1 MEAGPQRIAQMLA
14 ELVELFK
21 TEALHRLPVK
31 SWDVRHARE
40 AYRFLSQARH
50 VGKVVLTMPD
60 AWAAGTVLITG
71 GTGMAGSAVAR
82 HLVSRYGVRQ
92 VVLASRAGE
101 HTESVA
107 ALVDELG
114 SAGARVQVV
123 SCDVADRDAV
133 AGLVAS
139 QPDLTAVF
147 HAAGVL
153 DDAVITGLTP
163 ERVDKVL
170 RAKVDGAWNLHE
182 LTRHLDVSAFVLF
195 SSMAG
200 IVGAPGQANYAA
212 ANAFLDGLA
221 AYRRSRGLA
230 ALSVA
235 WGLWEQASAMTEHLG
250 ERDRVRMSRVGLAPL
265 PTNQA
270 MGFLDAALL
279 ADRPVVVAA
288 RLDRAALAGAE
299 LPALFSQLVAG
310 PIRRI
315 IDGADEVSG
324 SGLASR
330 LHGLTPEQRH
340 RELTELVCSNAAI
353 VLGHSGTEIDAHKAF
368 QDLGFDSLT
377 AVELR
382 NRLKTA
388 TGLTL
393 PPTLIFDYPTA
404 AELAEHLD
412 IQLANAP
419 AVTVDQPNPSTRFNE
434 VTRELQAL
442 LDQPNWNPRRQNAP
456 DQAIASDF
464 DRLHRRIGIISG
476 LVGMLCCVGPT
487 ILALVGIISAA
498 TAFAWANDLYD
509 NYAWWFRVS
518 GLAVLAILVW
528 WALRHRNR
536 CSVNAI
542 RRLRW
547 RLMAVLAIA
556 VGTYGVLSAVTTWFG
571 TFV

>member
-1 MEAGPQRIAQMLA
+1 MAYRAFDLMEAGPQRIAQMLA

-330 LHGLTPEQRH
+330 LHGLTTQSSPDGYRFARLVAAAHFDLRLSHCECPRRMPWPALRRPTRIIRRREYLAAAEKHSYPPASTHRLAGQIAAAGRPARGVLGWSDRQRRGYRLVKPPKLLSGWRSMRTRTIFDDEIRPGRLKLCYRH
-340 RELTELVCSNAAI
+340 RCKY
-353 VLGHSGTEIDAHKAF
+353 D
-368 QDLGFDSLT
+368 
-377 AVELR
+377 
-382 NRLKTA
+382 
-388 TGLTL
+388 
-393 PPTLIFDYPTA
+393 
-404 AELAEHLD
+404 
-412 IQLANAP
+412 
-419 AVTVDQPNPSTRFNE
+419 
-434 VTRELQAL
+434 
-442 LDQPNWNPRRQNAP
+442 RR
-456 DQAIASDF
+456 
-464 DRLHRRIGIISG
+464 
-476 LVGMLCCVGPT
+476 
-487 ILALVGIISAA
+487 
-498 TAFAWANDLYD
+498 
-509 NYAWWFRVS
+509 
-518 GLAVLAILVW
+518 
-528 WALRHRNR
+528 
-536 CSVNAI
+536 
-542 RRLRW
+542 
-547 RLMAVLAIA
+547 
-556 VGTYGVLSAVTTWFG
+556 
-571 TFV
+571 

>member
-1 MEAGPQRIAQMLA
+1 M
-14 ELVELFK
+14 
-21 TEALHRLPVK
+21 
-31 SWDVRHARE
+31 
-40 AYRFLSQARH
+40 
-50 VGKVVLTMPD
+50 
-60 AWAAGTVLITG
+60 
-71 GTGMAGSAVAR
+71 
-82 HLVSRYGVRQ
+82 
-92 VVLASRAGE
+92 
-101 HTESVA
+101 
-107 ALVDELG
+107 
-114 SAGARVQVV
+114 
-123 SCDVADRDAV
+123 
-133 AGLVAS
+133 
-139 QPDLTAVF
+139 F

-442 LDQPNWNPRRQNAP
+442 LDQPNWNPDDKTRLIKRL
-456 DQAIASDF
+456 QAILTDCTAPPAS
-464 DRLHRRIGIISG
+464 SG
-476 LVGMLCCVGPT
+476 PST
-487 ILALVGIISAA
+487 THDDEDITTA
-498 TAFAWANDLYD
+498 TESQLI
-509 NYAWWFRVS
+509 
-518 GLAVLAILVW
+518 AILDDE
-528 WALRHRNR
+528 L
-536 CSVNAI
+536 
-542 RRLRW
+542 
-547 RLMAVLAIA
+547 
-556 VGTYGVLSAVTTWFG
+556 GP
-571 TFV
+571 

>member
-1 MEAGPQRIAQMLA
+1 
-14 ELVELFK
+14 
-21 TEALHRLPVK
+21 
-31 SWDVRHARE
+31 
-40 AYRFLSQARH
+40 
-50 VGKVVLTMPD
+50 
-60 AWAAGTVLITG
+60 
-71 GTGMAGSAVAR
+71 
-82 HLVSRYGVRQ
+82 
-92 VVLASRAGE
+92 
-101 HTESVA
+101 
-107 ALVDELG
+107 
-114 SAGARVQVV
+114 
-123 SCDVADRDAV
+123 
-133 AGLVAS
+133 
-139 QPDLTAVF
+139 
-147 HAAGVL
+147 
-153 DDAVITGLTP
+153 
-163 ERVDKVL
+163 
-170 RAKVDGAWNLHE
+170 
-182 LTRHLDVSAFVLF
+182 
-195 SSMAG
+195 
-200 IVGAPGQANYAA
+200 
-212 ANAFLDGLA
+212 
-221 AYRRSRGLA
+221 
-230 ALSVA
+230 
-235 WGLWEQASAMTEHLG
+235 MTEHLG

-419 AVTVDQPNPSTRFNE
+419 CRHGRPTQPVDSFQRGHPRTTSIARPTQLE
-434 VTRELQAL
+434 
-442 LDQPNWNPRRQNAP
+442 PRRQNAP

-464 DRLHRRIGIISG
+464 DRLHRSTGQ
-476 LVGMLCCVGPT
+476 
-487 ILALVGIISAA
+487 
-498 TAFAWANDLYD
+498 
-509 NYAWWFRVS
+509 
-518 GLAVLAILVW
+518 
-528 WALRHRNR
+528 LRPVYHP
-536 CSVNAI
+536 
-542 RRLRW
+542 
-547 RLMAVLAIA
+547 
-556 VGTYGVLSAVTTWFG
+556 
-571 TFV
+571 

>member
-250 ERDRVRMSRVGLAPL
+250 ERDRVRMSRVDWRRCL
-265 PTNQA
+265 PTRRWDSW
-270 MGFLDAALL
+270 MPRCWRIGPWWWLL
-279 ADRPVVVAA
+279 GWIVPRWPVPSC
-288 RLDRAALAGAE
+288 RHY
-299 LPALFSQLVAG
+299 
-310 PIRRI
+310 
-315 IDGADEVSG
+315 
-324 SGLASR
+324 LASWLPVR
-330 LHGLTPEQRH
+330 SDG
-340 RELTELVCSNAAI
+340 S
-353 VLGHSGTEIDAHKAF
+353 S
-368 QDLGFDSLT
+368 T
-377 AVELR
+377 APMR
-382 NRLKTA
+382 CRGRDWRRGC
-388 TGLTL
+388 TG
-393 PPTLIFDYPTA
+393 
-404 AELAEHLD
+404 
-412 IQLANAP
+412 
-419 AVTVDQPNPSTRFNE
+419 
-434 VTRELQAL
+434 
-442 LDQPNWNPRRQNAP
+442 
-456 DQAIASDF
+456 
-464 DRLHRRIGIISG
+464 
-476 LVGMLCCVGPT
+476 
-487 ILALVGIISAA
+487 
-498 TAFAWANDLYD
+498 
-509 NYAWWFRVS
+509 
-518 GLAVLAILVW
+518 
-528 WALRHRNR
+528 
-536 CSVNAI
+536 
-542 RRLRW
+542 
-547 RLMAVLAIA
+547 
-556 VGTYGVLSAVTTWFG
+556 
-571 TFV
+571 